1 MAREK
6 GESLTKEQIEA
17 LRNNIELRQRRM
29 DKTLEKIEKLDAAI
43 QAAQR
48 SEEKRKQNQ
57 SVTSGE
63 EAEGG

>member
-17 LRNNIELRQRRM
+17 LRKNIELRQRRM
-29 DKTLEKIEKLDAAI
+29 DKTLEKIEELDAAI

-57 SVTSGE
+57 S
-63 EAEGG
+63 

>member
-6 GESLTKEQIEA
+6 GESLTNEQIEA
-17 LRNNIELRQRRM
+17 LRKNIELRQRRM
-29 DKTLEKIEKLDAAI
+29 DKTLEKIEELDAAI

-57 SVTSGE
+57 S
-63 EAEGG
+63 